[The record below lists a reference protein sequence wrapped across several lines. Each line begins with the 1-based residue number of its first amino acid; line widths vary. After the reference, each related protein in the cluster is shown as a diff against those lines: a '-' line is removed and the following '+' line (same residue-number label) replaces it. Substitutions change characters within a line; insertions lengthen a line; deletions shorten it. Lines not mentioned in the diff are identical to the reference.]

1 MIERTHF
8 TIKKQLKTNKMKTII
23 NTKTSTMKKN
33 VILFIMAI
41 MLMPLTAMSQN
52 IFEKYS
58 DHNDVTYVSIKPK
71 MFQMLA
77 KIDIN
82 TDDAESQAFI
92 EMVNSIT
99 SFKTIATDNKSIA
112 TDIAKWVESRSSS
125 LEELMEVK
133 DDGMVV
139 KFYIK
144 EGKDSD
150 HVAELLVFVN
160 GLDAIM
166 KDSDVSIN
174 GKNRSIETV
183 VVSFTGDI
191 DLNQISK
198 LTNQMN
204 LPGGDELDKKNKH

>member
-1 MIERTHF
+1 MNNSIN
-8 TIKKQLKTNKMKTII
+8 KQ
-23 NTKTSTMKKN
+23 TSKMKKN
-33 VILFIMAI
+33 LILFVMAI

-58 DHNDVTYVSIKPK
+58 DNGDVTYVSIKPK

-77 KIDIN
+77 KIDIS
-82 TDDAESQAFI
+82 TDDPEAQEFI
-92 EMVNSIT
+92 KMVNSIT
-99 SFKTIATDNKSIA
+99 SFKTLATDNKNIA
-112 TDIAKWVESRSSS
+112 ADIAKWVNKRTNS

-139 KFYIK
+139 KFYVK

-150 HVAELLVFVN
+150 HVAELLMFVN
-160 GLDAIM
+160 GLDAKM
-166 KDSDVSIN
+166 KDADISIN
-174 GKNRSIETV
+174 GKGRSIETV

-198 LTNQMN
+198 LTQQMN
-204 LPGGDELDKKNKH
+204 LPGGDKLKEKN